1 MVDIT
6 IEQVTDGEIETDP
19 NGVLSWEGSGVFD
32 KLIKSVNENLDIQYR
47 NQRITGSDYAM
58 VYSNSL
64 IAVMQQAIEFVLR
77 KDLTEAQIDDMIA
90 STAIREAELELRR
103 ELTEAQ
109 ITEIN
114 ANIAF
119 KESELE
125 LRRDQTEAQIEE
137 INANIALKEVEKKT
151 MYTQRIKLDKEAA
164 LLGLDSVVKT
174 VNVTPETIYTPKY
187 EE

>member
-6 IEQVTDGEIETDP
+6 IEQVTDGDIATDP

-77 KDLTEAQIDDMIA
+77 KNL
-90 STAIREAELELRR
+90 
-103 ELTEAQ
+103 
-109 ITEIN
+109 
-114 ANIAF
+114 
-119 KESELE
+119 
-125 LRRDQTEAQIEE
+125 TEAQIEE
-137 INANIALKEVEKKT
+137 VNANIALKEVEKKT

-164 LLGLDSVVKT
+164 LLGLDDVLKT
-174 VNVTPETIYTPKY
+174 ANVTPETIYTPKY

>member
-1 MVDIT
+1 MVDIV
-6 IEQVTDGEIETDP
+6 IEQVTDGDIATDP

-77 KDLTEAQIDDMIA
+77 KDLTEAQI
-90 STAIREAELELRR
+90 
-103 ELTEAQ
+103 
-109 ITEIN
+109 
-114 ANIAF
+114 
-119 KESELE
+119 
-125 LRRDQTEAQIEE
+125 EE
-137 INANIALKEVEKKT
+137 VNANIALKEVEKKT

-164 LLGLDSVVKT
+164 LLGLDDVVKT
-174 VNVTPETIYTPKY
+174 ANVTPETIYTPKY